1 MLTQLRLQ
9 AFEPEKIA
17 ALMHLVEHDLGYRL
31 YRAVEQ
37 TRLTSP
43 GGRGVHGRFATPR

>member
-1 MLTQLRLQ
+1 MDMLAELRLQ

-17 ALMHLVEHDLGYRL
+17 ALIHVIEYDLGYHL

-37 TRLTSP
+37 TKIELSEQD
-43 GGRGVHGRFATPR
+43 